1 MTEETS
7 ADLFAPREN
16 PELSGHEDAEQTLA
30 NAFQSGR
37 LAHAW
42 MISGPKGIGKAT
54 LAYRFA
60 RYVLANGGVNDAPD
74 DPGSAPGLFGEEE
87 PARPPGGGLYMA
99 PDHPVFRRIAA
110 GGHADFMSVERSLND
125 KGKLRGEIVVSD
137 IRDCGRFFALTAGEG
152 GWRIAVIDAADEMNP
167 SAANALLKVLEEPPA
182 NALLLLVTH
191 NPGRML
197 PTIRSRCSKLA
208 LKPLDEDRLS
218 ALIAQSHP
226 DLAPADAAL
235 LAHLAD
241 GSPGRALDLAEE
253 GGLELYRDMTGLLE
267 TLPRLDIGALHS
279 FGGHFIKA
287 GQEESFQTVSGLL
300 RWWLARLIVSVSGGT
315 GASNR
320 LNPQEE
326 LLATRLGQSAGLDRL
341 FEVWEK
347 INHLLDKADHAH
359 LNRKQVILNV
369 FLTLE
374 DAVRS

>member
-1 MTEETS
+1 MTEEIS
-7 ADLFAPREN
+7 ADLLAPREN
-16 PELSGHEDAEQTLA
+16 PELSGHEEAEQTLA
-30 NAFQSGR
+30 NAYQSGR

-60 RYVLANGGVNDAPD
+60 RYVLANGGVNDAPG
-74 DPGSAPGLFGEEE
+74 DPGSGPGLFGEEA
-87 PARPPGGGLYMA
+87 PAKAGLYMA
-99 PDHPVFRRIAA
+99 PDNPIFRRVAA
-110 GGHADFMSVERSLND
+110 GGHADFMSVECSLND

-137 IRDCGRFFALTAGEG
+137 VRDCGRFFSMTAGEG
-152 GWRIAVIDAADEMNP
+152 GWRVAVIDAADEMNP

-218 ALIAQSHP
+218 ALIARSHP
-226 DLAPADAAL
+226 DLAPTDAAL

-279 FGGHFIKA
+279 FGGRFIKA

-315 GASNR
+315 GASHR

-326 LLATRLGQSAGLDRL
+326 VLATRLGQSAGLDRL

>member
-1 MTEETS
+1 
-7 ADLFAPREN
+7 
-16 PELSGHEDAEQTLA
+16 
-30 NAFQSGR
+30 
-37 LAHAW
+37 
-42 MISGPKGIGKAT
+42 
-54 LAYRFA
+54 
-60 RYVLANGGVNDAPD
+60 
-74 DPGSAPGLFGEEE
+74 
-87 PARPPGGGLYMA
+87 
-99 PDHPVFRRIAA
+99 
-110 GGHADFMSVERSLND
+110 
-125 KGKLRGEIVVSD
+125 
-137 IRDCGRFFALTAGEG
+137 
-152 GWRIAVIDAADEMNP
+152 IAVIDAADEMNP

-253 GGLELYRDMTGLLE
+253 GGLELFRDMTGLLE